1 MSARPARSISV
12 RRVLQVGF
20 NQVTSLLA
28 LPGLL
33 VSGLGSPHLTG
44 RAGDRWLMGMDP
56 RGAPLRASDAA
67 TCLTAILTVGR
78 TQTSSLN
85 RPLRVGHTAFA
96 VSGPGNPKSRLVA
109 RQGGLID
116 SLMARD
122 RGVSAAHHLLYI
134 RAGKVCARELARF
147 GPLLHH
153 LDTPAPL
160 FLPIDPVSVSLC
172 VARLCVRARVCDA
185 LCAPHVVSPRD
196 LWLCVLPRWQINVNV
211 NVNMD

>member
-67 TCLTAILTVGR
+67 TCLTAILTAGR

-160 FLPIDPVSVSLC
+160 FPRSIRCLCLCASRVCVSVF
-172 VARLCVRARVCDA
+172 V
-185 LCAPHVVSPRD
+185 CAPHSAPPTLCLHGTCGCASCRD
-196 LWLCVLPRWQINVNV
+196 GNLT
-211 NVNMD
+211 